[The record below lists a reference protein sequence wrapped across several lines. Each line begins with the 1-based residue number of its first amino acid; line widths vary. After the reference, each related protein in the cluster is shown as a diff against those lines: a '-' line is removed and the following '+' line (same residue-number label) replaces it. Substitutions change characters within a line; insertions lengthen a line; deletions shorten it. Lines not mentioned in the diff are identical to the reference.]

1 MIAENAIQIVKL
13 KIRIP
18 LILLAI
24 GLKPTRRTIFSYD
37 LNCNI
42 GGTYSPIRTLYENL
56 SI

>member
-13 KIRIP
+13 KLRVP

-24 GLKPTRRTIFSYD
+24 GLKPTRRAVFSCD

-42 GGTYSPIRTLYENL
+42 SGIYSPIRTLYKNL